1 MSGPGKTQ
9 QSIRTHLVAIGAT
22 AVFLV
27 GGVGVI
33 GATTDL
39 AGAVI
44 AAGTLVVESN
54 VKKVQHPTGGIVG
67 DLLARVGGG
76 GGRASGPAR

>member
-1 MSGPGKTQ
+1 MS
-9 QSIRTHLVAIGAT
+9 AT

-33 GATTDL
+33 GATTDP

-44 AAGTLVVESN
+44 AAGTLVVESD
-54 VKKVQHPTGGIVG
+54 VKKVERPTAGSWATSWSMTGRG
-67 DLLARVGGG
+67 WR
-76 GGRASGPAR
+76 RASFLSSC

>member
-44 AAGTLVVESN
+44 AAGTLVVES
-54 VKKVQHPTGGIVG
+54 Q
-67 DLLARVGGG
+67 REE
-76 GGRASGPAR
+76 GPAPYRRDRGRPADP